1 MGKVR
6 LLREEAFAARVA
18 CSDKDRGF
26 VVAGML
32 EKAHTSVN
40 KE

>member
-6 LLREEAFAARVA
+6 LLRGEAFAVRAA
-18 CSDKDRGF
+18 CSDKESGLI
-26 VVAGML
+26 VVGML